1 MKVSEEV
8 KQEYLENKG
17 NTKMDKISWSELKSR
32 PLEMTLGDI
41 IFYSVV
47 IIGNIIAIILT
58 LTLGGTIVDSI
69 ESTLARV
76 VVGLAIITIV
86 YGVFSALIPIL
97 VQKAV
102 APGWRYTEWNESYYI
117 RLPGEDKYKYY
128 SKWYLDLKEVK
139 EFYYKRDN
147 GGEMKE
153 KDISWAY
160 FAEVDRPKDM
170 NHWKNKLLT
179 NRPLTI
185 SEYKKL
191 KKLDKESE
199 IRKQE
204 DLEEY
209 KEYND
214 L

>member
-32 PLEMTLGDI
+32 PLEMTSGDI

-47 IIGNIIAIILT
+47 IIGNIIAIVLT

-97 VQKAV
+97 VHKTV
-102 APGWRYTEWNESYYI
+102 SPEWRYTEWNESYYI
-117 RLPGEDKYKYY
+117 RLPRDDKYKYY
-128 SKWYLDLKEVK
+128 SKWYLDLSGVK
-139 EFYYKRDN
+139 EFYYRRDN
-147 GGEMKE
+147 GQEMKE

-170 NHWKNKLLT
+170 NHWKNKLIT

-185 SEYKKL
+185 AEYRKL

-199 IRKQE
+199 IRKEE
-204 DLEEY
+204 DLKEY